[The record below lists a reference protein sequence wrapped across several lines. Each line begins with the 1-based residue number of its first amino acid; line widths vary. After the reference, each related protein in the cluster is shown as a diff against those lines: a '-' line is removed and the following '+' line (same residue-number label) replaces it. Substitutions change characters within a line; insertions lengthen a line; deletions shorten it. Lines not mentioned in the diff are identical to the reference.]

1 MVALVLVNIVSFVC
15 VEFVHIV
22 FEWKGLLS
30 YSVAVQSYYLS
41 GSHQFELGAFVRCGF
56 VENDGKNIRF

>member
-1 MVALVLVNIVSFVC
+1 MKKWIRNVVALVLVNIVSFVCVCVCVCVC

-30 YSVAVQSYYLS
+30 YPVAAQSYYLS
-41 GSHQFELGAFVRCGF
+41 GSH
-56 VENDGKNIRF
+56 

>member
-1 MVALVLVNIVSFVC
+1 MKKWIRNVVALVLVNIVSFVC

-22 FEWKGLLS
+22 FEWKGLRS

-41 GSHQFELGAFVRCGF
+41 GSH
-56 VENDGKNIRF
+56 

>member
-1 MVALVLVNIVSFVC
+1 MVALVLVNIVSFVCVC

-30 YSVAVQSYYLS
+30 YTVAV
-41 GSHQFELGAFVRCGF
+41 
-56 VENDGKNIRF
+56 

>member
-1 MVALVLVNIVSFVC
+1 MVALVLVNIVSFVCVCVC

-30 YSVAVQSYYLS
+30 YTVAV
-41 GSHQFELGAFVRCGF
+41 
-56 VENDGKNIRF
+56 